1 MMKQEQ
7 HLSDYVFTYP
17 LEVRFRDTD
26 GLGHVNNAV
35 YLTYF
40 EAVRLAYGL
49 YLIKGTRLEDIP
61 FIMGE
66 ATVRYVKPVFY
77 GDEIIATARVGRIGT
92 KSFVFEHEIRRGDEV
107 VTTGSTVMIWYDYAN
122 QQTLPIP
129 AEFRARVAEVQE
141 SSSASRGTSHE

>member
-1 MMKQEQ
+1 
-7 HLSDYVFTYP
+7 LSDYVFTYP
-17 LEVRFRDTD
+17 IEVRFRDTD

-49 YLIKGTRLEDIP
+49 HLIAGSRLEDVP

-66 ATVRYVKPVFY
+66 ATIRYLKPVFY
-77 GDEIIATARVGRIGT
+77 ADQIVATARVGRIGT
-92 KSFVFEHEIRRGDEV
+92 KSFIFEHAIRRGAEV
-107 VTTGSTVMIWYDYAN
+107 VTTGSTTMVWYDYAA

-129 AEFRARVAEVQE
+129 DSFRARVAEVQ
-141 SSSASRGTSHE
+141 GTA